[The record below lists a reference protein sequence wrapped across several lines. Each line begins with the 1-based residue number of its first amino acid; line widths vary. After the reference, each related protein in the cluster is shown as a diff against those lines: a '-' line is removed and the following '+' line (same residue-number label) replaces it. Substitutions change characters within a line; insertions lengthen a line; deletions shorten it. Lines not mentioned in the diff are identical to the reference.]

1 MTDQMA
7 VLEQVIIAG
16 DLSRLSAADRVG
28 YYRAVCESVGL
39 NPLTRPLEYLNL
51 SGRLV
56 LYARKDATDQLRRKH
71 GVSITKVEDKVIEG
85 VYIVTAYARDHAGRE
100 DSEIGAV
107 PIDGLKGEFRS
118 NAMMKAHTKA
128 KRRVTLS
135 ICGLGML
142 DETEVEGLPNEPV
155 GYTPN
160 AGPLDIDKSTQGTQA
175 GALGIDKS
183 SQGDVPAP
191 PAAPP
196 AEAPDRDTLL
206 SQIKATAD
214 ALGLRAAK
222 RADLWARYCGGDPRT
237 VDVAMLQDLLAA
249 LRTMQRS

>member
-142 DETEVEGLPNEPV
+142 DETEVESLPNAA
-155 GYTPN
+155 T
-160 AGPLDIDKSTQGTQA
+160 LDIDESTQSP
-175 GALGIDKS
+175 ALGIDKS
-183 SQGDVPAP
+183 TQGDVPAP
-191 PAAPP
+191 PAPPP

-206 SQIKATAD
+206 SQIKGTAD

-237 VDVAMLQDLLAA
+237 VDVAVLQDLLAA
-249 LRTMQRS
+249 LRAMQRS

>member
-1 MTDQMA
+1 AVVAGLGRVTRRALCAAPPSRGTRRPPRGARAPCARAGSALMTDQMA

-28 YYRAVCESVGL
+28 YYRAVCESVGR

-85 VYIVTAYARDHAGRE
+85 VYIVTAYARDHVGRE

-107 PIDGLKGEFRS
+107 PIDGLKGENRS
-118 NAMMKAHTKA
+118 NAMMKAHTKD

-142 DETEVEGLPNEPV
+142 DETEVESL
-155 GYTPN
+155 PN
-160 AGPLDIDKSTQGTQA
+160 AGALGIDESTQSPALDIDKSTQGDQA
-175 GALGIDKS
+175 PALGIDKS
-183 SQGDVPAP
+183 TQGDVPAP
-191 PAAPP
+191 PAAAP
-196 AEAPDRDTLL
+196 A
-206 SQIKATAD
+206 
-214 ALGLRAAK
+214 
-222 RADLWARYCGGDPRT
+222 GD
-237 VDVAMLQDLLAA
+237 VDPGIL
-249 LRTMQRS
+249 